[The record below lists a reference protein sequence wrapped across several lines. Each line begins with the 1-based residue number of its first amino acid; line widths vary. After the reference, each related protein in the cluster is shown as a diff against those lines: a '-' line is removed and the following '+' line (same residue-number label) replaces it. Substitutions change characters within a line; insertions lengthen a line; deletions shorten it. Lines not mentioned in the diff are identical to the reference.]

1 MNKFILLL
9 LIPCA
14 GKSQSGIEILKLSAE
29 KISSLKNISYNVYTE
44 NAHEKI
50 TADVTIERGGTYSL
64 YDGCRLKVKGIALSD
79 HGSEQISFSYNGS
92 SFDYMDIKT
101 LELVKL
107 ENPDYKKI
115 GRTGMILYDQLI
127 PAPYWQKIPFD
138 NILKQ
143 LTHAEV
149 LTDSTIYSKPC
160 YRIKVSMEINSD
172 AMGKLK
178 LESVWFIDKETQLI
192 CGQQTKTGKVFIKIK
207 TVNEK
212 LNDNYFNLVSSS
224 IKTITGLEAKI
235 DGLLATGTK
244 APEWILPSS
253 KGSNISLKEQRGKV
267 VLLDFWGTWCV
278 PCLKAMPDIQAIHET
293 FKDQPVEIIGVSV
306 ETESKADPLGYVK
319 RKGYTYTIVTEGD
332 KITKHYKVAQFPT
345 VYVIDKNGIII
356 HAEHSGN
363 RENFKEDLIDKIKN
377 ALK

>member
-1 MNKFILLL
+1 MKKLMLLL
-9 LIPCA
+9 LIPFA
-14 GKSQSGIEILKLSAE
+14 GKSQPGIEILKLSAE

-50 TADVTIERGGTYSL
+50 TADVTIERGGAYSL

-79 HGSEQISFSYNGS
+79 HGSEQISFAYNGS

-101 LELVKL
+101 QEQVKL

-115 GRTGMILYDQLI
+115 GRTGMIMYDQLI
-127 PAPYWQKIPFD
+127 PAPYWQKIPFE

-149 LTDSTIYSKPC
+149 LNDTVIYNRPC
-160 YRIKVSMEINSD
+160 NRIRVNMEVNSE

-178 LESVWFIDKETQLI
+178 LESVWFIDKETKLI
-192 CGQQTKTGKVFIKIK
+192 CGQQTKSGKVFIKVK
-207 TVNEK
+207 GVDEALK
-212 LNDNYFNLVSSS
+212 DNYFDMAAVN
-224 IKTITGLEAKI
+224 IKTITGLEPKN

-244 APEWILPSS
+244 APGWTLPSS
-253 KGSNISLKEQRGKV
+253 KGNPISLKELKGKV
-267 VLLDFWGTWCV
+267 VLLDFWGTWCI
-278 PCLKAMPDIQAIHET
+278 PCLKAMPDIQAIHST

-306 ETESKADPLGYVK
+306 ETESKTDPLGYVK

-332 KITKHYKVAQFPT
+332 KITKDYKVVQFPT
-345 VYVIDKNGIII
+345 VYVIDKNGNII

-363 RENFKEDLIDKIKN
+363 RPNFKEDIISRIQA
-377 ALK
+377 AL

>member
-1 MNKFILLL
+1 MKKLMLLL
-9 LIPCA
+9 LIPYA
-14 GKSQSGIEILKLSAE
+14 GKSQPGIEILKLSAE

-50 TADVTIERGGTYSL
+50 TADVTIERGGAYSL
-64 YDGCRLKVKGIALSD
+64 YDGCRLKVKGIAMSD

-101 LELVKL
+101 QEQVKL

-115 GRTGMILYDQLI
+115 GRTGMIMYDQLL
-127 PAPYWQKIPFD
+127 PAPYWQKFPFE

-143 LTHAEV
+143 LTNAEV
-149 LTDSTIYSKPC
+149 LNDTAIYSRSC
-160 YRIKVSMEINSD
+160 YRIKVNMEVNNE

-178 LESVWFIDKETQLI
+178 LESVWYIDKETKLI
-192 CGQQTKTGKVFIKIK
+192 CGQQTKSGKVFIKIK
-207 TVNEK
+207 AVDEALNE
-212 LNDNYFNLVSSS
+212 NYFDMAAAK
-224 IKTITGLEAKI
+224 IKTITGLEPKN

-244 APEWILPSS
+244 APGWTLPSS
-253 KGSNISLKEQRGKV
+253 KGKPISLKELKGKV
-267 VLLDFWGTWCV
+267 VLLDFWGTWCM

-293 FKDQPVEIIGVSV
+293 FKGQPVEIIGVSV

-319 RKGYTYTIVTEGD
+319 RKGYTYTIVAEGD
-332 KITKHYKVAQFPT
+332 KITKDYKVDQFPT
-345 VYVIDKNGIII
+345 VYVIDKNGNII

-363 RENFKEDLIDKIKN
+363 RPNFKEDIISRIRA
-377 ALK
+377 AL